1 MAVALTEWLE
11 LIDKEYLRDF
21 IVQGGAAVKFV
32 IADETGEAKLAAAFA
47 GQAAAHGMVFARLD
61 SAEVKLHMMQDV
73 FFAVSRQMDW
83 EADAQRFVEAMFRRH
98 EYRWPAP
105 GQPIA
110 LNEIADAN
118 HVDPTI
124 LRREL
129 NTWLSSDLMSD
140 PGMAQDFR
148 IALMQLC
155 QNRLV
160 PADHEGDTVA
170 PILQWLRGE
179 LRVLSPLKSAFL
191 YSKITRHS
199 ARAMLRSLCRWLRLA
214 GHNGLFLTIDIRQ
227 VTRLP
232 AVGARHVKNPG
243 TEAASRIEPAPSAVR
258 YTAGAVMDA
267 YEVLRQLVD
276 DADLFDGFF
285 LAVVADHAFIGP
297 DVQRSVDAYTALK
310 MRIWDDVRA
319 REDNPL
325 APMVVVN
332 AEC

>member
-11 LIDKEYLRDF
+11 LIDKEYLREF
-21 IVQGGAAVKFV
+21 IVEGGAAVKFV
-32 IADETGEAKLAAAFA
+32 IADEAGETKLATAFGLLAAE
-47 GQAAAHGMVFARLD
+47 HGMVFARLD
-61 SAEVKLHMMQDV
+61 SAEVKLHLMQDV

-98 EYRWPAP
+98 EYRWPAQ

-124 LRREL
+124 LRREF
-129 NTWLSSDLMSD
+129 NKWLSSDLMND

-148 IALMQLC
+148 TALMQLC

-160 PADHEGDTVA
+160 PAAHEGDPVA

-179 LRVLSPLKSAFL
+179 LKVLSPLKSAFI
-191 YSKITRHS
+191 YAKITRHS

-214 GHNGLFLTIDIRQ
+214 GHKGLFLTIDIRQ
-227 VTRLP
+227 VTRSP
-232 AVGARHVKNPG
+232 ADGARYAEKPG
-243 TEAASRIEPAPSAVR
+243 MEPASGVMQAPAALR

-285 LAVVADHAFIGP
+285 LAVVADHAFIGS
-297 DVQRSVDAYTALK
+297 DVKRSVDAYTALK

-325 APMVVVN
+325 APLVVVD

>member
-11 LIDKEYLRDF
+11 LIDREYLRDF

-32 IADETGEAKLAAAFA
+32 IADEVGKAKLATAFA
-47 GQAAAHGMVFARLD
+47 RQAAEHGLVFAGLG

-73 FFAVSRQMDW
+73 FFAIARQMDW
-83 EADAQRFVEAMFRRH
+83 EADAQRFVEGMFRSQG
-98 EYRWPAP
+98 YRWPAP

-124 LRREL
+124 LRREF
-129 NTWLSSDLMSD
+129 NKWLTSDLMND

-148 IALMQLC
+148 IALTQLC
-155 QNRLV
+155 QNRLM
-160 PADHEGDTVA
+160 PAGHEGDTVA

-179 LRVLSPLKSAFL
+179 LRVLSPLKSAFI
-191 YSKITRHS
+191 YSKITRHN

-227 VTRLP
+227 VSRSP
-232 AVGARHVKNPG
+232 ADGIRYAGKPERD
-243 TEAASRIEPAPSAVR
+243 AASSIAQAPAAVR
-258 YTAGAVMDA
+258 YTQGAVMDA

-285 LAVVADHAFIGP
+285 LAVVADHAFIGS
-297 DVQRSVDAYTALK
+297 DVKRSVDAYTALK

-325 APMVVVN
+325 APMVVVD
-332 AEC
+332 AER